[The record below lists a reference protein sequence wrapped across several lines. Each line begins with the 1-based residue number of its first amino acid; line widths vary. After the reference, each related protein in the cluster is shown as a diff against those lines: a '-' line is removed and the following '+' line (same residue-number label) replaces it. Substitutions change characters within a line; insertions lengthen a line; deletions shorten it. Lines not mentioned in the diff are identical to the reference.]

1 MLGQT
6 QAYAIRQLEAIAE
19 TLEKKADLGKI
30 AKATKDA
37 EPTVREWLAVIALC
51 FQLQD
56 GVAVLELDRVLDSAP
71 DDLDNHRLGLTN
83 ARQKRLE
90 LISRST
96 ARLLTQMNES
106 VRNANSRVLLNP
118 RDAPTAVRSSNEIA
132 TGVTAFRDRLGIES
146 SDAPSDA
153 KRWRQAA
160 GEAVNKALATGSD
173 GAAVAK
179 DKATDLADAAKA
191 GAIGLTDVAKGKTAD
206 LRESVRIL
214 LRRNRGHGMK

>member
-1 MLGQT
+1 MPSS
-6 QAYAIRQLEAIAE
+6 AIAE
-19 TLEKKADLGKI
+19 NLEKKADLGRI

-56 GVAVLELDRVLDSAP
+56 EVAVLELDRVLDSAP

-106 VRNANSRVLLNP
+106 VCNANSRVLLNP
-118 RDAPTAVRSSNEIA
+118 RDVPTAVRSSNEIA

-214 LRRNRGHGMK
+214 LRRKYLRSSTARREDCMKD

>member
-1 MLGQT
+1 M
-6 QAYAIRQLEAIAE
+6 
-19 TLEKKADLGKI
+19 
-30 AKATKDA
+30 
-37 EPTVREWLAVIALC
+37 
-51 FQLQD
+51 
-56 GVAVLELDRVLDSAP
+56 DRVLDSAP

-106 VRNANSRVLLNP
+106 VCNANSRVLLNP

-214 LRRNRGHGMK
+214 LRRE